1 VVGVRTRWDAAGKLL
16 SGGFALDFKKSSP
29 AAARARRRLAVGASD
44 ADAGAARDSSPGGSQ
59 ASGQSPGDGAAAPE
73 ASVPEPAS
81 VQA

>member
-16 SGGFALDFKKSSP
+16 NGGFALDFKKSSP
-29 AAARARRRLAVGASD
+29 AAVRVRRRLAVGASD
-44 ADAGAARDSSPGGSQ
+44 AGSSAGPDSGPGGSQ
-59 ASGQSPGDGAAAPE
+59 GSGRRPGDGPAAPE